1 MKQKNDAFK
10 TPAATTTI
18 TKKPLLELNS
28 SKDDD
33 DSSSED
39 DLPLNL
45 VAKDQPEIK
54 SNKRKRQIEK
64 VKKITSIIDAFN
76 IDKLKEEQESPV
88 KEKSLK
94 QRRKDKK
101 KLKKELEEL
110 DDCNVKKK
118 KKATVADDDD
128 EEMIASNLEKEPKH
142 IKKIGYKLDGFHI
155 SPSKSSSKKVRI
167 TTPIRNKKKSKS
179 IVEPLPELAEDNEHN
194 KNKRRDSDDDDDDEG
209 EEKCSASKRVKIND
223 EPLCDEEDDI
233 DKINSIH
240 HQNVPFKHKAV
251 QVTNDNFENSSKKD
265 KKKGKKKKKDIGFS
279 TSEWELKQSK
289 KHENIEKKKQKRL
302 KNMER
307 RDGIDGRLSAKKLK
321 KLAKQQLIAGTME
334 TS

>member
-76 IDKLKEEQESPV
+76 IDKLNEEQESPV

-118 KKATVADDDD
+118 KKASVADDDD
-128 EEMIASNLEKEPKH
+128 EEMFASNLEKEPKH

-167 TTPIRNKKKSKS
+167 TTPIRNKKKSKT
-179 IVEPLPELAEDNEHN
+179 IVEPLPELSEDNEHN
-194 KNKRRDSDDDDDDEG
+194 KNKRRDSDDDEG

-223 EPLCDEEDDI
+223 EALCDEEDDI